1 MKLGLTVEAQNGDVE
16 MRCGQIN
23 EGAFGAV
30 ASSRL
35 PLAMGVG
42 VWVCGGWEEEEAKTN
57 ADGSQRS
64 EGAAAHSRGG
74 GGEN

>member
-16 MRCGQIN
+16 MRCGQIS

-35 PLAMGVG
+35 PLVMGVFG
-42 VWVCGGWEEEEAKTN
+42 CGGWWEKEAKTN

-64 EGAAAHSRGG
+64 EGAAAHFP
-74 GGEN
+74 GEEN